1 MTKKAYQN
9 LGVFLAFAM
18 AEQMASFE
26 EVKVVDLNAES
37 KQKRNF
43 DNIVAIKKT
52 QSVMRKRGLKQFTID
67 NVTVWALNK
76 KNAIRKAKKI
86 KLT

>member
-18 AEQMASFE
+18 AEQMANNE
-26 EVKVVDLNAES
+26 EVKLIDLDAES
-37 KQKRNF
+37 KRKVTF

-52 QSVMRKRGLKQFTID
+52 QNVMRKRGLKPFTI
-67 NVTVWALNK
+67 NGVTVWALNK
-76 KNAIRKAKKI
+76 KNAMRKAKKI
-86 KLT
+86 KST

>member
-18 AEQMASFE
+18 AEQMANNE
-26 EVKVVDLNAES
+26 ETKVIDLDAES
-37 KQKRNF
+37 KRKGTF

-52 QSVMRKRGLKQFTID
+52 QNVMRKRGLKPFTI
-67 NVTVWALNK
+67 NGVTVWALNK
-76 KNAIRKAKKI
+76 KNAMRKAKKI
-86 KLT
+86 KST

>member
-18 AEQMASFE
+18 AEQMANNE
-26 EVKVVDLNAES
+26 EVKLIDLDAES
-37 KQKRNF
+37 KRKVTF

-52 QSVMRKRGLKQFTID
+52 QNVMQKRGLKPFTI
-67 NVTVWALNK
+67 NGVTVWALNK
-76 KNAIRKAKKI
+76 KNAMRKAKK
-86 KLT
+86 